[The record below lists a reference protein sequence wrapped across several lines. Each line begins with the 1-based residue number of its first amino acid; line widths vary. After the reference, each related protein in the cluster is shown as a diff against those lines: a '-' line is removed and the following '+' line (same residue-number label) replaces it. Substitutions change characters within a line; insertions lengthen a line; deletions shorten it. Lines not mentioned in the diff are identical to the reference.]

1 MWSFAEMRAFAA
13 AAGAAQTGRKLVL
26 GEDGEPLRVPSALD
40 AWRPVYA
47 EAMVRVLCDCGLR
60 LGELLPIER
69 DDLRLGPC
77 AVPQCPATGP
87 HLHLRRT
94 AHEGVTQDGTKTT
107 HGLAGMEAERLV
119 PIPPALDVMLRA
131 AAADRHAAR
140 VPAAEGRLFRERN
153 FYRDV
158 WHPAREAA
166 GMDCTP
172 HSFRA
177 AIVDQPAAP
186 GATARR
192 DRRRRPCRR
201 RWAHARGDARP
212 LHVSAAAVVRR
223 DQEAVG

>member
-1 MWSFAEMRAFAA
+1 MRAFAA

-60 LGELLPIER
+60 RAKLLPIER
-69 DDLRLGPC
+69 DDLKLGPC
-77 AVPQCPATGP
+77 AVPQCPA

-107 HGLAGMEAERLV
+107 HGARGHGGGAVGANPAGVGRDA
-119 PIPPALDVMLRA
+119 ARA

-140 VPAAEGRLFRERN
+140 VPAPEGRLFRERN
-153 FYRDV
+153 L
-158 WHPAREAA
+158 WHPAREAT

-172 HSFRA
+172 HSFRHSWISLLRA
-177 AIVDQPAAP
+177 ELQRAGIDDADLADVAGHTLETMRAHYTHPLRQSFDAI
-186 GATARR
+186 RR
-192 DRRRRPCRR
+192 
-201 RWAHARGDARP
+201 
-212 LHVSAAAVVRR
+212 
-223 DQEAVG
+223 AVG